1 MSSGFILESPSPPSE
16 VFPPPRTPIELSA
29 AAFPG
34 FVPKFVLSIG
44 MPFTTIKG
52 LFCPE
57 IELCP
62 LILIL
67 EVPAGPVPKGE
78 IFTPAICP
86 CKAFIKLGVRFSVNA
101 SRVMVETEYPNFF
114 ASFLMPKAVTTISSK
129 F

>member
-1 MSSGFILESPSPPSE
+1 MSSGFILDKPSPPSE
-16 VFPPPRTPIELSA
+16 VFPPPRTPIKLSA
-29 AAFPG
+29 PALLG

-44 MPFTTIKG
+44 MPFTTVKG

-62 LILIL
+62 LILIF

-78 IFTPAICP
+78 TFTPAICP
-86 CKAFIKLGVRFSVNA
+86 YKAFIKLGVRFSVIA
-101 SRVMVETEYPNFF
+101 SRVIEETEHPNFF
-114 ASFLMPKAVTTISSK
+114 AF